1 MASQAVVVRYE
12 SGEEYQVASV
22 EKAFEVHPTARIVR
36 WGDGRPYYPP
46 VEALATP
53 DTEAEPVLHDEVSA
67 SDLWA
72 HTVKELRDLAAALE
86 IAIPGNAKK
95 GEIIAI
101 LETSE

>member
-53 DTEAEPVLHDEVSA
+53 DTELADLHDEVA
-67 SDLWA
+67 ISDLWEY
-72 HTVKELRDLAAALE
+72 TVKELRDLAAALE